1 MQQVVTITQQGQLTI
16 PKMVRDRFGIRGAV
30 KAVLQIE
37 DDTIMVKPQ
46 GNFWSLSGS
55 LKSRVK
61 LTDKQLKKARASF
74 SKSWARN
81 V

>member
-1 MQQVVTITQQGQLTI
+1 MNQVVTITQQGQLTI

-30 KAVLQIE
+30 KAVLHVE
-37 DDTIMVKPQ
+37 DDTIVVKPQ
-46 GNFWSLSGS
+46 GSFWSLSGS
-55 LKSRVK
+55 LKSNVR
-61 LTDKQLKKARASF
+61 LTDKQLKKARVAF